1 MSQDLYYIA
10 KVFKENGWVAGAIIA
25 AIIALM
31 WGMKSAWVKKIFN
44 KMADWAIDSFLKSRH
59 SEATE
64 SLAKKITDSEIKNHE
79 VFNYIRLWK
88 YARIQ
93 TIAFST
99 EYRNAVFRRY
109 LFIYLDSYKDNLKE
123 FMSSGYEEMD
133 PAEIKGA
140 FLDMIN
146 KTMFDYERKMTEQG
160 IPKVVIEKMRI
171 KNNDTMTLIVDLI
184 EGICGSD
191 FYESENNYL
200 KTYSI
205 FNIIMSILD
214 NTLANAGKVCDSING
229 ELAGLSFSDSG
240 RIVTEPAKKQ

>member
-10 KVFKENGWVAGAIIA
+10 KIFKENGWVAASVVAIFLVI
-25 AIIALM
+25 M
-31 WGMKSAWVKKIFN
+31 WVLKSAWIKKLLN
-44 KMADWAIDSFLKSRH
+44 RLADWAVDSFLKSRH
-59 SEATE
+59 SETTE

-109 LFIYLDSYKDNLKE
+109 LFIYLDCYKDNLKE
-123 FMSSGYEEMD
+123 FIVSGYEEMD

-146 KTMFDYERKMTEQG
+146 KTMFDYERKMAEQG

-184 EGICGSD
+184 EGICRSD

-200 KTYSI
+200 KTYWI

-214 NTLANAGKVCDSING
+214 NTLANSSKVCDSING
-229 ELAGLSFSDSG
+229 ELAGMTFNDSG
-240 RIVTEPAKKQ
+240 RIVTEPTKKH